1 MPTEVQTL
9 KVPEIVPNLDLA
21 VRLKNWVSERPVWL
35 VGQRKVRKD
44 VANAI
49 TTDIFHPVSGHSEN
63 PTRLVKYRRQVNAAL
78 TYSFAKL
85 KDLSK
90 GDNGLVSRSSEQK
103 DSVSKAPFHTEIIRE
118 SDAWISREEGRDGV
132 ISEAK
137 LYDDGRT
144 AITLNY
150 QGKRFDG
157 QNANPNLISSAD
169 YPTGAKVLFLKH
181 TASLGVIGWG
191 RKTKKEIERHAGI
204 ETAQP

>member
-1 MPTEVQTL
+1 MPTEVQTF
-9 KVPEIVPNLDLA
+9 KAPEIVPNLGLA
-21 VRLKNWVSERPVWL
+21 VRLKNWVSERPFWL

-49 TTDIFHPVSGHSEN
+49 TTDILHPVSSPSEN
-63 PTRLVKYRRQVNAAL
+63 PARLVKYRRQVNDAL

-90 GDNGLVSRSSEQK
+90 DDNSLVFRSQEQK
-103 DSVSKAPFHTEIIRE
+103 DSISKTPFHTEIIRE
-118 SDAWISREEGRDGV
+118 SDAWVSREEGSDGI

-150 QGKRFDG
+150 QGKRFDS
-157 QNANPNLISSAD
+157 QNANPSLIFSAD

-191 RKTKKEIERHAGI
+191 RKTKKEIDRLAGVR
-204 ETAQP
+204 T